1 MTRAAP
7 LTDAALDTLF
17 REARTHKTW
26 EKRDVSDDLL
36 KQVHDLAKFGATEAN
51 CCPLRI
57 IFVKSPVA
65 KERLKPLLDKGNVDQ
80 TMAAPVTAIFGTDFE
95 FYEKMPKLFPHTDA
109 RSWFVGKD
117 EKIRVTAT
125 RSANL
130 QAAYYMLAAR
140 SLGLDCGPMSG
151 FNRDG
156 ATKEFFAGKFGGK
169 VEANFLCNMGYG
181 TPDGLHPRG
190 PRLDFAE
197 AIEIV

>member
-1 MTRAAP
+1 MTGIA
-7 LTDAALDTLF
+7 LTNPALDILF
-17 REARTHKTW
+17 REARTYKTW
-26 EKRDVSDDLL
+26 QQREVTDDLL
-36 KQVHDLAKFGATEAN
+36 KQVHDLARLGPTEAN

-57 IFVKSPVA
+57 VYVKTPAA

-109 RSWFVGKD
+109 RAWFVGKE

-151 FNRDG
+151 FKRDA
-156 ATKEFFAGKFGGK
+156 ATQEFFAGKFSGK

-181 TPDGLHPRG
+181 TPEGLYPRG
-190 PRLDFAE
+190 PRLDFDETA
-197 AIEIV
+197 EIV

>member
-1 MTRAAP
+1 MTRHAP
-7 LTDAALDTLF
+7 LSDDALDTLF
-17 REARTHKTW
+17 RSARTYNSW
-26 EKRDVSDDLL
+26 DARDVSDDLL
-36 KQVHDLAKFGATEAN
+36 KQVHDLAKFGPTEAN

-57 IFVKSPVA
+57 VYVKTPEA
-65 KERLKPLLDKGNVDQ
+65 KERLRPLLDKGNLDK
-80 TMAAPVTAIFGTDFE
+80 TMAAPVTAIFGIDFE
-95 FYEKMPKLFPHTDA
+95 FYEKMPKLFPHADA
-109 RSWFVGKD
+109 RSWFVGKE
-117 EKIRVTAT
+117 EKIRVTAI

-151 FNRDG
+151 FNKDG
-156 ATKEFFAGKFGGK
+156 ATAEFFTGKFGGK

-181 TPDGLHPRG
+181 GTEGLYPRG

>member
-1 MTRAAP
+1 MSADNKLTPSDLDILFRAA
-7 LTDAALDTLF
+7 
-17 REARTHKTW
+17 RTYKTW
-26 EKRDVSDDLL
+26 EKREVSDETL
-36 KQVHDLAKFGATEAN
+36 QQIHDLARFGATEAN

-57 IFVKSPVA
+57 VYVKTPAA

-109 RSWFVGKD
+109 RAWFVGKE
-117 EKIRVTAT
+117 EKIKVTAI

-151 FNRDG
+151 FNAEG
-156 ATKEFFAGKFGGK
+156 ATKEFFDGKFSGK
-169 VEANFLCNMGYG
+169 VKANFLCNMGYG
-181 TPDGLHPRG
+181 TPDGLYPRG

>member
-1 MTRAAP
+1 MSHGDT
-7 LTDAALDTLF
+7 LTGADLDILF
-17 REARTHKTW
+17 REARTYKTW
-26 EKRDVSDDLL
+26 TDRPVSDDTLR
-36 KQVHDLAKFGATEAN
+36 QIHDLAKFGATEAN
-51 CCPLRI
+51 CCPLRVI
-57 IFVKSPVA
+57 YVRSKEA
-65 KERLKPLLDKGNVDQ
+65 KERLRPILDKGNVDQ

-109 RSWFVGKD
+109 RAWFVGKE
-117 EKIRVTAT
+117 EKIRVTAI

-151 FNRDG
+151 FKKDE
-156 ATKEFFAGKFGGK
+156 ATREFFAGKFGGK

-181 TPDGLHPRG
+181 TPEGLYPRG
-190 PRLDFAE
+190 PRLDFSE